1 MTIFGFRPAFWPT
14 VITVPALALLIALGT
29 WQSQRLFWKLD
40 LIASIERGMAADPVP
55 LPAGEL
61 NPADWNYRRVTLRG
75 AFDYSREFH
84 MLAHSER
91 GNFGYHIIVPFK
103 RSDAPGYVLV
113 NRGWVPP
120 EHKQPQTRAEGQV
133 PGEVILTGIAKA
145 PWPKGYFI
153 PDHDAK
159 GNLWYHGD
167 AAGML
172 AEAGI
177 KDAPL
182 LFVDADAAP
191 ANPGGWPR
199 GGQTRLTLPNNH
211 LAYAFTW
218 YSAAVVLA
226 VIYVLWH
233 RRRQQGAV

>member
-1 MTIFGFRPAFWPT
+1 LTIFGFRPALWPT
-14 VITVPALALLIALGT
+14 LITVPALALLITLGT
-29 WQSQRLFWKLD
+29 WQTQRLFWKLD
-40 LIASIERGMAADPVP
+40 LIASIENGMAADPVP
-55 LPAGEL
+55 LPAGPL
-61 NPADWNYRRVTLRG
+61 DPAAWNYRRVTVRG
-75 AFDYSREFH
+75 VFDYAHEFH

-91 GNFGYHIIVPFK
+91 GNFGYQIIVPLK

-113 NRGWVPP
+113 NRGWVPA
-120 EHKQPQTRAEGQV
+120 ERKKIETRTEGQV
-133 PGEVILTGIAKA
+133 AGEVSITGIARA

-153 PDHDAK
+153 PDHDDK
-159 GNLWYHGD
+159 ENLWYHGD

-172 AEAGI
+172 AQAGI
-177 KDAPL
+177 TDAPL
-182 LFVDADAAP
+182 LFVDADATP
-191 ANPGGWPR
+191 NPGGWPR

-218 YSAAVVLA
+218 YSGAVVLV